1 MRKVA
6 VIVLQW
12 LHQVALSLWLGGM
25 LVLGAIGA
33 PAVFRV
39 AKDAGHTDWSM
50 ELYRFAGTATGIAFG
65 RFNYLALAACGVM
78 LLSGLAYGALA
89 GFPRKALVLRAALT
103 LAAGAVVVWLAFWM
117 FPEMLAL
124 RAQGRMA
131 AFDQLHRTYSAAY
144 QAQALL
150 LFVVIGLTGWLHL
163 RHVPVG
169 KPSEAPEGA
178 GRRVAA

>member
-6 VIVLQW
+6 VILLQC

-33 PAVFRV
+33 PAVFRA

-50 ELYRFAGTATGIAFG
+50 ELYRFAGTATGLAFD
-65 RFNYLALAACGVM
+65 RFNYLALAACAVM
-78 LLSGLAYGALA
+78 LVSGLAYGALA

-103 LAAGAVVVWLAFWM
+103 LVAGAVVVWLAFWM

-163 RHVPVG
+163 RAVPAAESTAV
-169 KPSEAPEGA
+169 PEGA
-178 GRRVAA
+178 GQRATA